1 MYDKLEEDIKQ
12 RKALRLKLKHQR
24 QQSLYEDESPDV
36 TPVKHGKEIE
46 EPPTDKKE
54 AEKLPTTIK
63 NIWIIKPGEN
73 TNCGNGIQV
82 ARDWADIVEIITESN
97 RSNKKRTCI
106 VQRYIYNPLLIYKR
120 KFDIRTY
127 AMFTSIGGRRKAY
140 GYEEGYIRTSSYEF
154 DISNLSDRLIHLTN
168 DAVQKR
174 DKNYGKFEAGNKQ
187 SYSEF

>member
-1 MYDKLEEDIKQ
+1 
-12 RKALRLKLKHQR
+12 
-24 QQSLYEDESPDV
+24 LYEDESPDV

-54 AEKLPTTIK
+54 AEKLPPTIK

-106 VQRYIYNPLLIYKR
+106 V
-120 KFDIRTY
+120 
-127 AMFTSIGGRRKAY
+127 
-140 GYEEGYIRTSSYEF
+140 
-154 DISNLSDRLIHLTN
+154 
-168 DAVQKR
+168 
-174 DKNYGKFEAGNKQ
+174 
-187 SYSEF
+187 